1 MLYECPSDLI
11 IICEL
16 EIFLGTK
23 QIILLLIIIFSIVLM
38 ENILFSCDF
47 SLTLVILKYVFNL
60 QLGKVQKSVNIAGLR
75 LLSLERPA
83 CEVGLGWHLGT
94 WISGGF
100 PPFCNW

>member
-23 QIILLLIIIFSIVLM
+23 RIILLLIIIFSIVLM

-60 QLGKVQKSVNIAGLR
+60 QKKEADGRNHKFLATDFETTIL
-75 LLSLERPA
+75 
-83 CEVGLGWHLGT
+83 
-94 WISGGF
+94 F
-100 PPFCNW
+100 